1 MIKSGREIQQ
11 LAHTVLYKFHLFIFI
26 FIDILTEQI
35 RGLNGESIDSR
46 IIGGKFA
53 IDAFLT
59 SALSVDMNK
68 ELENI
73 REFENHPIVKHF
85 LSILNGVGSPWIA
98 LTLLIPGLGNIF
110 DYFGRPIVAGD
121 AIRWF
126 RSFCKAL
133 LNQRTVGTEGS
144 GRSKD
149 FLNIFASNQIS
160 NEESQTATKV

>member
-1 MIKSGREIQQ
+1 M
-11 LAHTVLYKFHLFIFI
+11 
-26 FIDILTEQI
+26 EQI

-59 SALSVDMNK
+59 SALGVDMNE

-73 REFENHPIVKHF
+73 REFENHPFVKHF
-85 LSILNGVGSPWIA
+85 MNILNPAAAIF
-98 LTLLIPGLGNIF
+98 LTVLIPGLGNVF
-110 DYFGRPIVAGD
+110 DYFDRPIVAVD

-133 LNQRTVGTEGS
+133 LNQRTEGS
-144 GRSKD
+144 GRSKN
-149 FLNIFASNQIS
+149 FLNIFGENQIS
-160 NEESQTATKV
+160 EKEAQTATKVW